1 MGEEKPKNKLQAN
14 LDDALQ
20 NVLKEYNNNEIFLF
34 LKNVSVVIEKHRVII
49 NKSKGKK
56 PAKLN
61 EDED

>member
-14 LDDALQ
+14 LDDALE

-34 LKNVSVVIEKHRVII
+34 LTNVSVVIEKHRVII